1 MFQDLL
7 LQQEDYCRHVRSLLR
22 EIVRSVK
29 HEILFNAL
37 ALGLM
42 QEPDME
48 KFSVLDQT
56 HKGADC
62 VFIVNVTSNAMLC
75 SHISSSD
82 GRVITSSVCGAVE
95 SGLIPTRVKPE
106 L

>member
-1 MFQDLL
+1 MQVYFVASVCQDLL

-29 HEILFNAL
+29 HEIQFTSL

-48 KFSVLDQT
+48 KYMLLDQSHKGRSFSV
-56 HKGADC
+56 
-62 VFIVNVTSNAMLC
+62 F
-75 SHISSSD
+75 
-82 GRVITSSVCGAVE
+82 
-95 SGLIPTRVKPE
+95 
-106 L
+106 